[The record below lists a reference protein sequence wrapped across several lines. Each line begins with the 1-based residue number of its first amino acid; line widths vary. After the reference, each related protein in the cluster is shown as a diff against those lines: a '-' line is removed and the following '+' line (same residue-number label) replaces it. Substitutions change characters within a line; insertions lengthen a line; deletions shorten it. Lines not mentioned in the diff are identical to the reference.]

1 MNPIAK
7 NIWRYSLVLLLQ
19 VLVFK
24 QLNIAGGAFNYV
36 QVLIYPLFILLLP
49 LNISKS
55 WLILLGFLLGIS
67 VDMFYD
73 SPGVHAS
80 ASVLTAFIRPSILQL
95 LEPRGGYK
103 VNAHP
108 TSAEFGTA
116 WFIRYSSLLLGI
128 HLLTYFIAE
137 AFQWSQMLMIMLK
150 TIVSFFSSMIVI
162 SLYMVIFNPKE

>member
-1 MNPIAK
+1 MNPTVR
-7 NIWRYSLVLLLQ
+7 NLWRFFLLLLLQ

-36 QVLIYPLFILLLP
+36 QIFIYPLFILLLP
-49 LNISKS
+49 LNISKG
-55 WLILLGFLLGIS
+55 WLILLGFLLGIT

-80 ASVLTAFIRPSILQL
+80 AAVLTAFIRPYILHLQ
-95 LEPRGGYK
+95 EPRGGYK

-108 TSAEFGTA
+108 TSAEFGTG
-116 WFIRYSSLLLGI
+116 WFIRYSSLLMSI
-128 HLLTYFIAE
+128 HLLTYFTAE
-137 AFQWSQMLMIMLK
+137 AFQWSQMLMVLVK
-150 TIVSFFSSMIVI
+150 TIVSLFSSMIVI